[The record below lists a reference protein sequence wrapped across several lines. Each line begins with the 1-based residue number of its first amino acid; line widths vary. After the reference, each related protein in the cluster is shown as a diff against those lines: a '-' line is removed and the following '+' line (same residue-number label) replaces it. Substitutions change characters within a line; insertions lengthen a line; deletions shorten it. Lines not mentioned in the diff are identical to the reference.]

1 VAASREDPG
10 AARGARGSA
19 RGAILA
25 ALRRARR
32 EPAPL
37 PSHEGPWTAPPERA
51 LAFERALEG
60 AGGRCLR
67 AASEGLEPAL
77 EALPAYARAGRV
89 YSRVPGLRRAN
100 VALESLADPRELAG
114 LALAV
119 LPGAFGVAESG
130 AVWVEPAGAAERAAL
145 WLAEH
150 LVLVVPKDAL
160 VDHLHAAYARLR
172 FEAPG
177 FGCFVAG
184 PSKTADI
191 EQALVVGAQGPRAL
205 TVVLR

>member
-1 VAASREDPG
+1 VASRDG
-10 AARGARGSA
+10 T

-37 PSHEGPWTAPPERA
+37 PSHAGPWTAAPDRA
-51 LAFERALEG
+51 LAFERALAA

-67 AASEGLEPAL
+67 AASEGLEAAL
-77 EALPAYARAGRV
+77 EALPAYAEAGRV
-89 YSRVPGLRRAN
+89 YSRVSGLRRAN
-100 VALESLADPRELAG
+100 VALEALADPRELDG

-119 LPGAFGVAESG
+119 VPGAFGVAESG
-130 AVWVEPAGAAERAAL
+130 AVWVDPAGAAERAAL
-145 WLAEH
+145 WLAEQ
-150 LVLVVPKDAL
+150 LVLVVAEDAL
-160 VDHLHAAYARLR
+160 VDHLHHAYARLR

-205 TVVLR
+205 TVVLCATRTAAAW